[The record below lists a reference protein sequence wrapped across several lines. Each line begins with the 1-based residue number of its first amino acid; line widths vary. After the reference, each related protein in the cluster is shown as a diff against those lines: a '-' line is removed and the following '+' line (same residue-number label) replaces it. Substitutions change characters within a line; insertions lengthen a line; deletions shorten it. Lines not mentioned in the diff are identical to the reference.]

1 MLSSKAVVIRDGKA
15 QTIDAQNLV
24 PGDIVTLRPGDKI
37 PTDLRLLEAHNLQIE
52 EAILTGESTVVEK
65 QIGVIENESVIG
77 DRKNLLFSGTTIS
90 AGTAKGVVIA
100 SGGDTEL
107 GHINQMMA
115 TVESTRTPL
124 LQQMDRLGK
133 PFSS

>member
-1 MLSSKAVVIRDGKA
+1 M
-15 QTIDAQNLV
+15 
-24 PGDIVTLRPGDKI
+24 
-37 PTDLRLLEAHNLQIE
+37 RLLEAHNLQIE

-65 QIGVIENESVIG
+65 QIEVIENESVIG

-107 GHINQMMA
+107 GHINQMMSA
-115 TVESTRTPL
+115 VEATRTPCCN
-124 LQQMDRLGK
+124 RWTAWVK
-133 PFSS
+133 RFSS

>member
-1 MLSSKAVVIRDGKA
+1 MRRIWCQEISSPCA
-15 QTIDAQNLV
+15 Q
-24 PGDIVTLRPGDKI
+24 DKI

-115 TVESTRTPL
+115 TVESTRTL
-124 LQQMDRLGK
+124 CYNRWIVWEK